1 MIEINPAGLA
11 VDPKALGDLKRRAVE
26 DPEGALKAVAQQ
38 FEQLLLDQMMRAMR
52 AAAPGES
59 LFDNDATR
67 MFTGML
73 DQEFSR
79 TLAARG
85 HLGLAD
91 LLVTQLTR
99 LRAGSG
105 QEISNLADKSSIGG
119 SGS

>member
-1 MIEINPAGLA
+1 MEINPAGLA
-11 VDPKALGDLKRRAVE
+11 IDPKALGELKRRAVE

-52 AAAPGES
+52 TAAPGES
-59 LFDNDATR
+59 LLDNDATR

-79 TLAARG
+79 TLAASG
-85 HLGLAD
+85 GLGLAD
-91 LLVTQLTR
+91 LLVAQLSR

-105 QEISNLADKSSIGG
+105 QEISNLADNKSIGR

>member
-1 MIEINPAGLA
+1 MNPVGLA

-26 DPEGALKAVAQQ
+26 DPQGALKAVARQ

-52 AAAPGES
+52 TAAPGTS
-59 LFDNDATR
+59 LFDNQATR
-67 MFTGML
+67 MFTGLL

-79 TLAARG
+79 KLSESG
-85 HLGLAD
+85 GLGLAD
-91 LLVTQLTR
+91 LLVEQLTR

-105 QEISNLADKSSIGG
+105 QEISNLADKHHIRR

>member
-1 MIEINPAGLA
+1 MTEINPAGLA
-11 VDPKALGDLKRRAVE
+11 VDPKALGDLKRRAIE

-52 AAAPGES
+52 TAAPGDS
-59 LFDNDATR
+59 LLDNEATR

-79 TLAARG
+79 KLAASG
-85 HLGLAD
+85 GLGLAD

-99 LRAGSG
+99 LRAGHG
-105 QEISNLADKSSIGG
+105 QEISNLADNQGIAR

>member
-1 MIEINPAGLA
+1 MEINPTGLA

-52 AAAPGES
+52 TAAPGES
-59 LFDNDATR
+59 LVDNEGTR
-67 MFTGML
+67 MFTSLL
-73 DQEFSR
+73 DQEYSR
-79 TLAARG
+79 TLAASG
-85 HLGLAD
+85 GLGLAD

-99 LRAGSG
+99 LRRGSG
-105 QEISNLADKSSIGG
+105 QEISNLADKTSIGR